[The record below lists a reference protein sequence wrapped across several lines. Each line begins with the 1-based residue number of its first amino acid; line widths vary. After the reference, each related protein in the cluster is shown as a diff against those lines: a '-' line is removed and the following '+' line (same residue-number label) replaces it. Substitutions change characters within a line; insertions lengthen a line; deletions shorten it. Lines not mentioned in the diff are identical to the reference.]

1 MSPAGIESGRVS
13 ALATRE
19 RQRYRD
25 EHPVSARLAREA
37 CAHLPGGVPMHW
49 MSDWGLDFPLFL
61 DSAAGA
67 QLRDADG
74 RDYADF
80 CLGDTGAMFGHAP
93 QPVAAMLRARAGF
106 GYTTML
112 PGADAIAVA
121 GNLAQRFGL
130 PYWQFAT
137 TASDANRFLLRV
149 ARAVTGRRKIL
160 VFDGCYHGAVDE
172 TLVRLGPDGASRPRP
187 GQLGPAFD
195 CAAHTVV
202 VGFDDPDG
210 LDAALAGGDIA
221 VVLTEPALT
230 NAGLVLPQPGFHAHL
245 RAATRRHGTLL
256 AIDETHTI
264 SAGPGGCTRAWGL
277 APDFVTLGK
286 PLAGGL
292 PAAAWGLSAGV
303 ERALAG
309 VRQPVA
315 DGHSGLGT
323 TLSAGAL
330 TLAVVRANLEE
341 VMTDAAYARMFA
353 LAGQLQHGL
362 ERLIGRY
369 RLPCC
374 VVRLGARQELVFRP
388 QPPRSA
394 AESFAAADPALE
406 RLLHLYW
413 LNRGVL
419 VTPFHNM
426 LLLSPEHREADLERL
441 LDVLDAALGELTGA
455 AS

>member
-1 MSPAGIESGRVS
+1 MSATGIDSARIS
-13 ALATRE
+13 ALMATE

-25 EHPVSARLAREA
+25 ANPVSARLAVEA
-37 CAHLPGGVPMHW
+37 RAHLPGGVPMHW
-49 MSDWGLDFPLFL
+49 MSDWGLDFPLFVE
-61 DSAAGA
+61 SAAGA
-67 QLRDADG
+67 RLRDADG
-74 RDYADF
+74 HDYADF

-93 QPVAAMLRARAGF
+93 EPVAAVLRARAGL
-106 GYTTML
+106 GYTAML
-112 PGADAIAVA
+112 PTADAAAVA
-121 GNLAQRFGL
+121 ANLAQRFGL

-172 TLVRLGPDGASRPRP
+172 TLVRRDGDGRSVPRP

-202 VGFDDPDG
+202 TGFDDADG

-221 VVLTEPALT
+221 VVLAEPALT
-230 NAGLVLPQPGFHAHL
+230 NTGLVLPQPGFHAHL

-256 AIDETHTI
+256 ALDETHTI

-292 PAAAWGLSAGV
+292 PAAAWGMSAPV
-303 ERALAG
+303 ERALA
-309 VRQPVA
+309 VCRQPVA

-323 TLSAGAL
+323 TLSAAAL
-330 TLAVVRANLEE
+330 TLAVVRANLEA
-341 VMTDAAYARMFA
+341 VMTEAAYARMSA
-353 LAGQLQHGL
+353 LADRLQHGL
-362 ERLIGRY
+362 EACIGRH
-369 RLPCC
+369 RLAWC
-374 VVRLGARQELVFRP
+374 VVRLGARLELVFRP
-388 QPPRSA
+388 QPPQSA
-394 AESFAAADPALE
+394 AEARAAAEPALE
-406 RLLHLYW
+406 HLLHLYW

-419 VTPFHNM
+419 VTPFHDM
-426 LLLSPEHREADLERL
+426 LLLSPAHADADIERL
-441 LDVLDAALGELTGA
+441 LAVLDTALGALAGD